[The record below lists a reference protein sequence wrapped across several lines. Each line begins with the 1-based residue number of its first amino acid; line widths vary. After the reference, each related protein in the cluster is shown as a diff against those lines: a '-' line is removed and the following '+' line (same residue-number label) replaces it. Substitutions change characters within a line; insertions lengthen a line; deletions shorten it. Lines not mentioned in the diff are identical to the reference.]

1 MTELEPFDW
10 SVDADLKPLPGK
22 VLVHSMEYGDTRTAG
37 GLIISNDDGKE
48 RGIRPRFCTVYKVG
62 ADIKDV
68 KPGDRVL
75 VAHGR
80 WTRGVKIK
88 TPEGEPL
95 VVRMVE
101 NSSIMLVQE

>member
-48 RGIRPRFCTVYKVG
+48 RGIRPRFCSVYAVG
-62 ADIKDV
+62 EGIDYV
-68 KPGDRVL
+68 KPGDRIL

-80 WTRGVKIK
+80 WTRGVKI
-88 TPEGEPL
+88 TPPNKEPL
-95 VVRMVE
+95 VIRMVDTKD
-101 NSSIMLVQE
+101 IMLVEE